1 MIVWLAKFHADFF
14 ETDVSGLWPAGSYWD
29 LQRPHRLSAMKDIEA
44 ESDLERDLITFAS
57 DFDSEIKKCSFQTI
71 IHGDAKVENF
81 CFSENGEVAGLDFQ
95 WVGKGTGLRDL
106 MCLISSC
113 VKSEKL
119 IQESLDFYF
128 SSSSDHL
135 SKTDNFEGIER
146 EWRQIWL
153 GPL

>member
-29 LQRPHRLSAMKDIEA
+29 LQRPHRLAALKNIEA
-44 ESDLERDLITFAS
+44 ESDLERDLIAFAS

-113 VKSEKL
+113 VKSEEL
-119 IQESLDFYF
+119 IQKSLDFYF
-128 SSSSDHL
+128 SSLSGRVGDKSLKIRPNSS
-135 SKTDNFEGIER
+135 K
-146 EWRQIWL
+146 
-153 GPL
+153 